1 MEDKITLILAT
12 TNKGK
17 TAEIQEMLKG
27 FPVDIKDLQQ
37 FGKLPDVEED
47 GKTFEENAYKKASFF
62 SKILGFP
69 AMADDSGLCV
79 EALGGEPGIYSARYA
94 GDQASD
100 TEKYQK
106 ILAEMKNK
114 DNRKA
119 YFQCNISI
127 AVPTG
132 SAISYEGRCDG
143 IISEKAFGS
152 AGFGYDPIFFYPS
165 ANKTFGQMISAE
177 KGKVSHRGLALAEVC
192 NEFDKIIIWIK
203 QQMPVFKRVQSPVK
217 CVL

>member
-1 MEDKITLILAT
+1 MEDKIALILAT

-17 TAEIQEMLKG
+17 TAEIEEMLKN

-37 FGKLPDVEED
+37 FGKLPEVEED
-47 GKTFEENAYKKASFF
+47 GKTFEENAYKKASFY
-62 SKILGFP
+62 SRILGFP
-69 AMADDSGLCV
+69 TIADDSGLCV
-79 EALGGEPGIYSARYA
+79 EALNGEPGIYSARYA
-94 GDQASD
+94 GKKASD
-100 TEKYQK
+100 KEKYQK
-106 ILAEMKNK
+106 ILAQMKNK

-132 SAISYEGRCDG
+132 AAQSYEAKCNG
-143 IISEKAFGS
+143 IITEKAEGA

-165 ANKTFGQMISAE
+165 ENKTFGQMTSSE

-192 NEFDKIIIWIK
+192 NEFDKIMIWIK
-203 QQMPVFKRVQSPVK
+203 QQMPVFKRIHSSVK
-217 CVL
+217 CSV